1 METTVY
7 ADLLFLVNAGMDC
20 LCLCMTARLLHRR
33 LRIWR
38 LLTGTV
44 LGGIYAVV
52 ALLLPF
58 GEAASLAAD
67 VAVCFVMCA
76 LTFGLREGHGW
87 RGLIGAT
94 GLYTA
99 LSMLMGGVMTAL
111 FNLFNRAGV
120 TEWRPSGGEGL
131 GAWLFLVCSVV
142 GSMVSMRGGRLWRR
156 SGKIHLCDVKI
167 EVAKQSVTLRG
178 FVDSGN
184 LLRDPAGGRAVI
196 CIGEKSAKK
205 LLSSNLFAVM
215 ASGGTDVSRLR
226 DPADIRRLR
235 LIPAGTATGQDVLPA
250 FRPDKITLTPD
261 GEKSREVDAVIAVTK
276 QSPRGGVAGE
286 AEALV
291 PLELI

>member
-1 METTVY
+1 
-7 ADLLFLVNAGMDC
+7 
-20 LCLCMTARLLHRR
+20 
-33 LRIWR
+33 
-38 LLTGTV
+38 
-44 LGGIYAVV
+44 
-52 ALLLPF
+52 
-58 GEAASLAAD
+58 
-67 VAVCFVMCA
+67 
-76 LTFGLREGHGW
+76 
-87 RGLIGAT
+87 
-94 GLYTA
+94 
-99 LSMLMGGVMTAL
+99 
-111 FNLFNRAGV
+111 
-120 TEWRPSGGEGL
+120 
-131 GAWLFLVCSVV
+131 
-142 GSMVSMRGGRLWRR
+142 MRGGRLWRR

-184 LLRDPAGGRAVI
+184 LLRDPAGGRVVI

-250 FRPDKITLTPD
+250 FRPDKVTLTPD

>member
-33 LRIWR
+33 LQVWR
-38 LLTGTV
+38 LVAGVT

-67 VAVCFVMCA
+67 VGVCFAMCC
-76 LTFGLREGHGW
+76 LTFGLREGRGW
-87 RGLIGAT
+87 RGLVGAA

-120 TEWRPSGGEGL
+120 GEWLPSGGEGL

-156 SGKIHLCDVKI
+156 SGKIRLCEVKI
-167 EVAKQSVTLRG
+167 EVDRASVTLCG
-178 FVDSGN
+178 LVDSGN
-184 LLRDPAGGRAVI
+184 LLHDPAGGRAVI
-196 CIGEKSAKK
+196 CIGEKPAKK
-205 LLSSNLFAVM
+205 LLSPNLFAVM
-215 ASGGTDVSRLR
+215 ASGGTDVSHLR
-226 DPADIRRLR
+226 DPADVRRLR

-261 GEKSREVDAVIAVTK
+261 GEKSREVDAVVAVTR
-276 QSPRGGVAGE
+276 QPPRGGVAGE

-291 PLELI
+291 PAELI

>member
-7 ADLLFLVNAGMDC
+7 ADLLFLVNAGIDC
-20 LCLCMTARLLHRR
+20 LCFCMTARLLHRR
-33 LRIWR
+33 LRVWR
-38 LLTGTV
+38 LIVGTV

-58 GEAASLAAD
+58 GQVGALVTD
-67 VAVCFVMCA
+67 VAVCLLMCA
-76 LTFGLREGHGW
+76 VVFGLRS
-87 RGLIGAT
+87 LISAAAI
-94 GLYTA
+94 YTA

-111 FNLFNRAGV
+111 FNLFNRIGV
-120 TEWRPSGGEGL
+120 AAWLPSGGEGL
-131 GAWLFLVCSVV
+131 GAWLFLLFSVM
-142 GSMVSMRGGRLWRR
+142 GSIVSMKSGRIWRR
-156 SGKIHLCDVKI
+156 SRNIRLCDVKI
-167 EVAKQSVTLRG
+167 EVETMSVTLRG

-184 LLRDPAGGRAVI
+184 LLRDPASGRAVI

-215 ASGGTDVSRLR
+215 ASGGTDVSHLR

-235 LIPAGTATGQDVLPA
+235 LIPAGTATGQDILPA

-261 GEKSREVDAVIAVTK
+261 EEKPREVDAVIAVTK
-276 QSPRGGVAGE
+276 QSPRDGVTGE

>member
-33 LRIWR
+33 LQVWR
-38 LLTGTV
+38 LVAGVT

-58 GEAASLAAD
+58 GRVASLATD
-67 VAVCFVMCA
+67 VAVCFAMCC
-76 LTFGLREGHGW
+76 LTFGLREGRGW
-87 RGLIGAT
+87 RGLVGAA

-120 TEWRPSGGEGL
+120 GEWLPSGGEGL
-131 GAWLFLVCSVV
+131 GAWLFLVCSVA
-142 GSMVSMRGGRLWRR
+142 GSMISMRGGRIWRQ
-156 SGKIHLCDVKI
+156 SGKIRLCEVKI
-167 EVAKQSVTLRG
+167 EVDRASVSLCG
-178 FVDSGN
+178 LVDSGN

-196 CIGEKSAKK
+196 CIGEKPAKK
-205 LLSSNLFAVM
+205 LLSPNLFAVM
-215 ASGGTDVSRLR
+215 ASGGTDVSCLR
-226 DPADIRRLR
+226 DPADVRRLR

-250 FRPDKITLTPD
+250 FRPDKVTLTPD
-261 GEKSREVDAVIAVTK
+261 GEKSRDVDAVVAVTR
-276 QSPRGGVAGE
+276 QPPRGGVAGE

-291 PLELI
+291 PAELI

>member
-7 ADLLFLVNAGMDC
+7 ADLLFLVNAVMDC

-33 LRIWR
+33 LRVWR

-67 VAVCFVMCA
+67 VGVCFAMCA

-87 RGLIGAT
+87 RGLIGAA

-120 TEWRPSGGEGL
+120 AEWLPSGGEGL

-196 CIGEKSAKK
+196 CIGENSAKK

>member
-38 LLTGTV
+38 LLTGMV
-44 LGGIYAVV
+44 LGGIYAVM

-58 GEAASLAAD
+58 GQVASLATDA
-67 VAVCFVMCA
+67 AVCFAMCA
-76 LTFGLREGHGW
+76 LTFGLREGRGW
-87 RGLIGAT
+87 RGLIGAA

-120 TEWRPSGGEGL
+120 AEWLPSGGEGL

-156 SGKIHLCDVKI
+156 SGKIRLCDVKI
-167 EVAKQSVTLRG
+167 EVAKQSITLRG
-178 FVDSGN
+178 LVDSGN

-196 CIGEKSAKK
+196 CIGAKEAEK
-205 LLSSNLFAVM
+205 LLSKGLFSVM

-226 DPADIRRLR
+226 DPADVRRLR

-250 FRPDKITLTPD
+250 FRPDKVTLTPE